1 MKKSILTIVSLNIA
15 VVFGNNELDSTLNVL
30 DSEIKQA
37 AVYFDAKERRIETRR
52 VQRNELSRIPEH
64 TYLLNAELY
73 NEYKDYISDSA
84 VHYLNL
90 NLDIARILNDS
101 EKMYETRMA
110 LAYLFVRLGMY
121 KEASDLLERV
131 DRSSLD
137 KRQLP
142 NYYIAYRELY
152 LGLGQYSQNTMGRS
166 QYWAQAKMFNDSVR
180 NTVSETSEEYLQIL
194 EKSLRLDSAYQEALL
209 VNDQRL
215 KLVTSDMP
223 GYALVTFHRSLLYRK
238 MGDIENEKKYL
249 TLSAISDVRLAI
261 RDNAS
266 IPILAN
272 LLMEGGDINRA
283 YLYIR
288 SSLDNIQKYN
298 TRIRSSEILNIQ
310 MIIDREYKRRN
321 EEKSLQLKS
330 LLIVACLL
338 SILLIMSIIFLYKYL
353 KRYRHSAQQLK
364 ETNGELASFNQK
376 LREMNRALKG
386 SNLEV
391 AEANHIKEEYI
402 AYFLNVCSKYIIK
415 LDDYRKMVRKKLLG
429 RNYEELYKI
438 TQDNTLVEDEMRDL
452 FANFDTMFIN
462 LFPDFLKE
470 FNALLMED
478 EQISVKKGEV
488 LNTELRIYALI
499 RLGITDSSKIA
510 DFLGYSV
517 NTIYNYRT
525 KMKNKSKVSREEF
538 ELFVK
543 KIGAFN

>member
-1 MKKSILTIVSLNIA
+1 MSLNIA

-52 VQRNELSRIPEH
+52 VQRNELSRIPEQA
-64 TYLLNAELY
+64 YLLNAELY

-84 VHYLNL
+84 VHYLTL

>member
-1 MKKSILTIVSLNIA
+1 MSLNIA

>member
-1 MKKSILTIVSLNIA
+1 MKKNILTIVSLNIA

>member
-1 MKKSILTIVSLNIA
+1 MKKNILTIVSLNIA

-37 AVYFDAKERRIETRR
+37 AVYFDAKERRIETLR
-52 VQRNELSRIPEH
+52 VQRNELSRIPEQ

-90 NLDIARILNDS
+90 NLDIARILDDS
-101 EKMYETRMA
+101 GKIYETRIA

-152 LGLGQYSQNTMGRS
+152 LGLGQYSQNTIGRS

-180 NTVSETSEEYLQIL
+180 NTMPETSEEYLQIL

-209 VNDQRL
+209 INNQRL
-215 KLVTSDMP
+215 KLVTSAMP

-249 TLSAISDVRLAI
+249 TLSAISDIRLAI

-272 LLMEGGDINRA
+272 LLMEEGDINRA

-310 MIIDREYKRRN
+310 MIIDEEYKRRN

-330 LLIVACLL
+330 LLVVACLL
-338 SILLIMSIIFLYKYL
+338 SVLLIMSVIYLYKYL
-353 KRYRHSAQQLK
+353 RRYRQSARKLK
-364 ETNGELASFNQK
+364 ESNEELASFNQK
-376 LREMNRALKG
+376 LREMNRELKS

-470 FNALLMED
+470 FNALLMDD

-543 KIGAFN
+543 KIDAFN